1 MYAVVASPQICK
13 DRLCLLEQR
22 RLGMLDRETLMTDIS
37 AEPISQNTLLNGGR
51 LALRTKESSV
61 HVSPGEGNFVSG
73 IGR

>member
-37 AEPISQNTLLNGGR
+37 AEPISQNTLLNRGVLRYGR
-51 LALRTKESSV
+51 KSPPCMLAQGKAISYLE
-61 HVSPGEGNFVSG
+61 
-73 IGR
+73 